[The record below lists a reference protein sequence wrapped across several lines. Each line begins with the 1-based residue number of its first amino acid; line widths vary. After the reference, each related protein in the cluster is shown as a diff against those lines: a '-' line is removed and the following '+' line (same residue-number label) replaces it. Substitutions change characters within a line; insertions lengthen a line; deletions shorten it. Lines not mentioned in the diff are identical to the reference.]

1 MNAHVIARCAKCR
14 EPLPPGGVCRSLKC
28 LPLEAALERLRP
40 YVREP
45 RRKQAKRQFRAA
57 NSVRDALGGQDAA
70 LPPSDR

>member
-1 MNAHVIARCAKCR
+1 M
-14 EPLPPGGVCRSLKC
+14 KC

-45 RRKQAKRQFRAA
+45 RRAQAQRKFRAA